1 MATAKVLLVDDEIDF
16 TDALA
21 ARMSARG
28 LEVDAVSGGADAIE
42 RVKETKYD
50 VIVLDLMMPQ
60 MDGLETLKRL
70 LSYDSDLQIIM
81 LTGHGSVKQGVEA
94 VKNGAV
100 DFIEKPAEIEMLMGK
115 IQEAQQVGFRLLEQN
130 LDQKISDITKKR
142 GW

>member
-1 MATAKVLLVDDEIDF
+1 MTAAKVLLVDDEIDF

-28 LEVDAVSGGADAIE
+28 LEVDTASNGREALDSVQS
-42 RVKETKYD
+42 RHYD
-50 VIVLDLMMPQ
+50 VIVLDLMMPE
-60 MDGLETLKRL
+60 MDGIETLKRL
-70 LSYDSDLQIIM
+70 LAFDPDLQVIM

-100 DFIEKPAEIEMLMGK
+100 DFLEKPTEIEALMGK
-115 IQEAQQVGFRLLEQN
+115 IKEAQETSVQLLEQK
-130 LDQKISDITKKR
+130 LDQKISDIYKKR